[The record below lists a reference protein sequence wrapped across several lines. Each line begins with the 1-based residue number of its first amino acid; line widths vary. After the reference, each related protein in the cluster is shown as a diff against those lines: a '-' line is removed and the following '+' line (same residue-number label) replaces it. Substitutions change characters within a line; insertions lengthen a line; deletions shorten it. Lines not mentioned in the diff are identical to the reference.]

1 MAQAL
6 LKVIAMKCA
15 ETMEPEITARTPHKN
30 HVRIPT
36 GLLGVE
42 QIKDYVLSAN
52 PDEEPFAW
60 LHVEDNSALA
70 FVVIDPFVVMP
81 DYKPDI
87 PQVDVQFLQIKE
99 ANDAILFC
107 IVTIND
113 GEQPTVNLKG
123 PIVINRHTHTG
134 KQVII
139 SNAGSYSVKHPLP
152 VAAE

>member
-1 MAQAL
+1 
-6 LKVIAMKCA
+6 MKCA

-30 HVRIPT
+30 MVRIPT
-36 GLLGVE
+36 GLLGFE
-42 QIKDYVLSAN
+42 QIKDYVLTTN

-60 LHVEDNSALA
+60 LHVDGNSSLA
-70 FVVIDPFVVMP
+70 FVVIDPFIVLP
-81 DYKPDI
+81 AYHPDI
-87 PQVDVQFLQIKE
+87 PKVDVDFLKLAE
-99 ANDAILFC
+99 AKDALLVC

-113 GEQPTVNLKG
+113 GAQATVNLKG

-139 SNAGSYSVKHPLP
+139 ANAADYSLKHPLP